1 MKNLSPLRLLVTLV
15 FIGVFTG
22 TLTGCTTT
30 VSVEGT
36 IPTPLVRKIPANVG
50 IYYDETFKTFQHTEA
65 LDAEGTWKIPL
76 GDKNLTFFRNL
87 MTSLFDSVTELSGP
101 QPGPEV
107 AANIDAV
114 IIPQIEKYGFLTP
127 GLSGLKFFSAS
138 IHYRITMVDMAG
150 NELADWVVVG
160 YGKSEGGAFSGDS
173 ALGNATMLAI
183 RDGGARISISL
194 TDQPEVAKWVERK
207 EETNNEN

>member
-1 MKNLSPLRLLVTLV
+1 MKNLVVLSLLATLV
-15 FIGVFTG
+15 FTG
-22 TLTGCTTT
+22 ALTGCTTT
-30 VSVEGT
+30 VSVEGS

-87 MTSLFDSVTELSGP
+87 MASLFDSVIELP
-101 QPGPEV
+101 NPEPGPEV

-150 NELADWVVVG
+150 NELADWSVVG
-160 YGKSEGGAFSGDS
+160 YGKSEGGAFGGDS

-183 RDGGARISISL
+183 RDGGARISIGL
-194 TDQPEVAKWVERK
+194 TDQPEVAKWLERQG
-207 EETNNEN
+207 ETDNEN